1 MFCSFVIP
9 TIGRASINKAI
20 NSILNQDFDEQIYEI
35 IIVNDSGKMLPEKD
49 WQSPISITKID
60 TNRRERN
67 FARNSGAAVAKGHY
81 LWFLDDDDWILPG
94 ALRAFWNL
102 SQQQPQ
108 AAWLYGGLQ
117 IIGGKGEVI
126 AELNS
131 GLNGECFAQIV
142 GGAWAPIQASIIS
155 AHVFYK
161 MGGFNP
167 QIIGTED
174 LDLSRRAAYEGEFA
188 STPENVA
195 CLFRGES
202 WNTSTNY
209 QRATEDIQRS
219 RNDVLF
225 KPGAFSRMAGSA
237 KTAYW
242 YGRSVRV
249 YLSTVHW
256 NIRHRNF
263 FTALSRLFY
272 SILMV
277 LRSNWNMLSS
287 EFWIGL
293 RADHV
298 PGSLHF
304 IMKENEQKN
313 PEADPVGLN

>member
-9 TIGRASINKAI
+9 TIGRASIDKAV
-20 NSILNQDFDEQIYEI
+20 NSILNQDFDGQKYEI
-35 IIVNDSGKMLPEKD
+35 IIVNDSGKVLPERD
-49 WQSPISITKID
+49 WQTPTPITTIQTY
-60 TNRRERN
+60 RRERN
-67 FARNSGAAVAKGHY
+67 FARNSGAAVAKGRY

-94 ALRAFWNL
+94 ALRAFWDL
-102 SQQQPQ
+102 SQQKPQ

-117 IIGGKGEVI
+117 IIGGKGEVL

-131 GLNGECFAQIV
+131 GLNGECFAQVV

-155 AHVFYK
+155 ANVFFK

-188 STPENVA
+188 STLENVA

-225 KPGAFSRMAGSA
+225 KPGAFSQMAGSA
-237 KTAYW
+237 KSAYW

-256 NIRHRNF
+256 NIRHRYY

-277 LRSNWNMLSS
+277 LRSSWNILCGD
-287 EFWIGL
+287 FWIGL

-313 PEADPVGLN
+313 LGADPLGLN